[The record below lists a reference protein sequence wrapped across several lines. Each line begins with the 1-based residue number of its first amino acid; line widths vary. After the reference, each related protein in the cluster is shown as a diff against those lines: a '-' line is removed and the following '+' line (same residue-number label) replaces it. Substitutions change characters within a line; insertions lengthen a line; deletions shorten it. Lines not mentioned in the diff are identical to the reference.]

1 MLALHTA
8 KFALGRESLV
18 ITRDDVKAGI
28 SRSLEQWHQSI
39 VTTYYNATKSHQPDH
54 LYKEVLLA
62 CALAEVD
69 EKSYFTAAAV
79 RGPLRM
85 IARPELDIPN
95 FARHLK
101 QFSEQQRGN
110 VLVREGE
117 TRRIRY
123 RFANPLMR
131 PYIIMRGVSEGLL
144 SPEKREILKAY

>member
-1 MLALHTA
+1 
-8 KFALGRESLV
+8 
-18 ITRDDVKAGI
+18 
-28 SRSLEQWHQSI
+28 
-39 VTTYYNATKSHQPDH
+39 
-54 LYKEVLLA
+54 
-62 CALAEVD
+62 
-69 EKSYFTAAAV
+69 
-79 RGPLRM
+79 M